1 MSSSRGDLT
10 PRLLDRE
17 ATAAYLGGGATRTID
32 ALVAAGHIK
41 PVRLPSTR
49 REGEQGRR
57 VFFDRH
63 DLDAL
68 IDKWKAE

>member
-1 MSSSRGDLT
+1 MASEFSA
-10 PRLLDRE
+10 RLLDRE
-17 ATAAYLGGGATRTID
+17 AASAYLGGVATRTID
-32 ALVAAGHIK
+32 ALVAAGHIR

-57 VFFDRH
+57 VLFDRH

-68 IDKWKAE
+68 IDKWKADA